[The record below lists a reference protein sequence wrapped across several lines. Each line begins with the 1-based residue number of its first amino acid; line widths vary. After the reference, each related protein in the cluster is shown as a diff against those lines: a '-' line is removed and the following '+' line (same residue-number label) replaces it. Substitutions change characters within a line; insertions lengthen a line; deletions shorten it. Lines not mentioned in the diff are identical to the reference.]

1 MLSQSVDHYLAVRR
15 AAGFMLDNPQRCL
28 HSFVSFANARSDTHI
43 RVNTA
48 IAWAALART
57 ETERAGRLRIVRL
70 FSRFMHA
77 EDPTH
82 ELLPE
87 HVFCGHHRRPTPY
100 ILTDDELR
108 RLIVEASRLSPP
120 TSLRPHTYS
129 TLITLLAV
137 TGLRPAE
144 ALALRFDD
152 LTPDGLVI
160 RETKFRKSRLVP
172 LHETTQAALER
183 YLQRRR
189 QIAGHDD
196 HLFVSLRRRPLTMVS
211 AARTF
216 RKLLQ
221 AAGLSDRHGRPR
233 LHSLRHRF
241 ATRALERCPHDRDDI
256 SRHIVA
262 LSTYLGH
269 VHLEGTY
276 WYLESTPQLMTDIAE
291 HCEIFASGGAV

>member
-1 MLSQSVDHYLAVRR
+1 MLSQAVDHYLAVRR
-15 AAGFMLDNPQRCL
+15 AAGFTLRNPQRYL
-28 HSFVSFANARSDTHI
+28 QSFVSFANSRGETCV
-43 RVNTA
+43 RVETA
-48 IAWAALART
+48 IAWAALAST
-57 ETERAGRLRIVRL
+57 ETERAGRLRVIRL

-77 EDPTH
+77 EELRH

-87 HVFCGHHRRPTPY
+87 HVFCSHHRRPTAY
-100 ILTDDELR
+100 ILSDDELR
-108 RLIVEASRLSPP
+108 RLIVRAQSLGPP
-120 TSLRPHTYS
+120 GSLTPHTYS

-144 ALALRFDD
+144 ALALRFSD
-152 LTPDGLVI
+152 LTEDGLVV

-172 LHETTQAALER
+172 LHETTQAALQR
-183 YLQRRR
+183 YLLRRR

-196 HLFVSLRRRPLTMVS
+196 HLFISLKRHPLTMLS

-221 AAGLSDRHGRPR
+221 ATDLRGRHKRLR

-241 ATRALERCPHDRDDI
+241 ATRALERCPHDRDQV
-256 SRHIVA
+256 SSHIVA

-276 WYLESTPQLMTDIAE
+276 WYLETTPQLMTDIAE
-291 HCEIFASGGAV
+291 RCESFLSRGVL